1 MTPLTALEKRIKRH
15 VIGPEREIFV
25 VTAPGL
31 EHVCHDELIRL
42 PLSRREAAV
51 VPGGIEFN
59 GRLHDCYL
67 ANLKLATANRILVR
81 IAHFKANTFHKL
93 YKKIAQFPWELYL
106 AKGSELKLRV
116 SSKQSRLYHKGAV
129 AEYFEK
135 AIARRLGEYCPLPAD
150 GSAVTCRQQIFVRI
164 VEDQFTVSLDSS
176 GELLHKRGF
185 KSYRAIAPVRE
196 TIAAAILRLAGYE
209 ETEPLVD
216 PMCGSGTFSL
226 EAAMMVKHIPP
237 GWFREFA
244 FMGWPG
250 FSPGRWQYLRKS
262 CEAAFA
268 LKSAPQI
275 FASDSD
281 EAMCAAL
288 RHSVNEHHISDA
300 VQVACRDFFLLDPKD
315 LTDKKG
321 LVILN
326 PPYGMRIAGKANSEE
341 FFKALC
347 SQLKKVYSGWRL
359 ALIIPEKLL
368 RNKVPIPGLTKHKLF
383 HGGLKVVLMT
393 GRIPRL

>member
-1 MTPLTALEKRIKRH
+1 MVPLTALEKRIKRH
-15 VIGPEREIFV
+15 VIGPEREFFV

-31 EHVCHDELIRL
+31 EHLCHDELMRL
-42 PLSRREAAV
+42 PLSRREAAL

-93 YKKIAQFPWELYL
+93 HKKVARFPWELYL
-106 AKGSELKLRV
+106 AKGRELKLRV

-135 AIARRLGEYCPLPAD
+135 AITRRCSQYCPLTAD
-150 GSAVTCRQQIFVRI
+150 ESVVTSRQQIFVRI

-176 GELLHKRGF
+176 GELLHKRGL
-185 KSYRAIAPVRE
+185 KSYRAIAPMRE

-209 ETEPLVD
+209 ETKPLID

-244 FMGWPG
+244 FMRWPG
-250 FSPGRWQYLRKS
+250 FSHGRWHYLRKS

-268 LKSAPQI
+268 FKSAPQI

-281 EAMCAAL
+281 ETMCAAL

-300 VQVACRDFFLLDPKD
+300 VQVVCRDFFQLDPKD

-326 PPYGMRIAGKANSEE
+326 PPYGIRIAGKANSDD
-341 FFKALC
+341 FFAALC
-347 SQLKKVYSGWRL
+347 SQLKKVYGGWQL
-359 ALIIPEKLL
+359 ALIIPEKHL
-368 RNKVPIPGLTKHKLF
+368 RNKVPIPGLTERKLF

-393 GRIPRL
+393 GTIP

>member
-1 MTPLTALEKRIKRH
+1 MAPLTAFEKRIKRH
-15 VIGPEREIFV
+15 VIGPEQEFFV

-31 EHVCHDELIRL
+31 EHLCHDELMRL
-42 PLSRREAAV
+42 PLSRRESAIV
-51 VPGGIEFN
+51 TGGIEFK

-67 ANLKLATANRILVR
+67 ANLKLATANRILMR

-93 YKKIAQFPWELYL
+93 YKKIAQFPWELYF
-106 AKGSELKLRV
+106 AGGSELKLRV

-135 AIARRLGEYCPLPAD
+135 AIAKRLGEYGPRTVD
-150 GSAVTCRQQIFVRI
+150 GNAVTDRQQIFVRI

-176 GELLHKRGF
+176 GELLHKRGL
-185 KSYRAIAPVRE
+185 KSYRAVAPMRE
-196 TIAAAILRLAGYE
+196 TLAAAVLRLAGYN
-209 ETEPLVD
+209 ETEPLID

-250 FSPGRWQYLRKS
+250 FSAGRWQHLRKS

-268 LKSAPQI
+268 TKNAPQI
-275 FASDSD
+275 FASDND
-281 EAMCAAL
+281 EATCAAMSQ
-288 RHSVNEHHISDA
+288 SVEEYQISDA
-300 VQVACRDFFLLDPKD
+300 VQVACGDFFQLDPAD

-321 LVILN
+321 LIILN
-326 PPYGMRIAGKANSEE
+326 PPYGMRMAGKETGEE
-341 FFKALC
+341 FFAAIC
-347 SQLKKVYSGWRL
+347 SQLKKVYGGWQL
-359 ALIIPEKLL
+359 ALIIPEKHLK
-368 RNKVPIPGLTKHKLF
+368 NKVPIPGLTEHRLF
-383 HGGLKVVLMT
+383 HGGLKIVLMT
-393 GRIPRL
+393 GRIP

>member
-1 MTPLTALEKRIKRH
+1 MAPLTALEKRIKRH
-15 VIGPEREIFV
+15 VIAPEQEFFV

-31 EHVCHDELIRL
+31 EHLCHDELMRL
-42 PLSRREAAV
+42 PLSRREAAL
-51 VPGGIEFN
+51 VPGGIEFK
-59 GRLHDCYL
+59 GRLNDCYL

-93 YKKIAQFPWELYL
+93 HKKIAQFPWELYL
-106 AKGSELKLRV
+106 ARVSELKLRV
-116 SSKQSRLYHKGAV
+116 SSRQSRLYHKGAV

-135 AIARRLGEYCPLPAD
+135 AIAKRLVEYCPLTAD
-150 GSAVTCRQQIFVRI
+150 ESAVTCSQQIFVRI
-164 VEDQFTVSLDSS
+164 VEDQFTVSIDSS
-176 GELLHKRGF
+176 GELLHKRGL

-209 ETEPLVD
+209 ETEPLID

-250 FSPGRWQYLRKS
+250 FSAGRWQYLRKS

-268 LKSAPQI
+268 TKSAPQI
-275 FASDSD
+275 FASDND
-281 EAMCAAL
+281 ETMCAAM
-288 RHSVNEHHISDA
+288 RHSVEEYHIADA
-300 VQVACRDFFLLDPKD
+300 VQVVCRDFFQLEPKD
-315 LTDKKG
+315 LTDQKG
-321 LVILN
+321 LVVLN
-326 PPYGMRIAGKANSEE
+326 PPYGMRMAGNANGED
-341 FFKALC
+341 FFSALC
-347 SQLKKVYSGWRL
+347 SQLKKVYRGWQL
-359 ALIIPEKLL
+359 ALIIPEKHL
-368 RNKVPIPGLTKHKLF
+368 KHKIPIPGLTEHRLF

-393 GRIPRL
+393 GKIP